1 MSASPNPPDADLT
14 HTNVGASNPS
24 LTDANGPAD
33 ATVVRGG
40 STASTLPDVPAPAV
54 GDNFGKYELLGELA
68 RGGMGVVYRARQPG
82 LDRVVALKMILGS
95 GGSAEAAHRFLQ
107 EARAAA
113 ALDHPNVVP
122 IYDTGEIDG
131 KPYFTMALIDGPNLK
146 AHVERRLPVPIPEV
160 VSLFAQIVAG
170 VAHAHQADLI
180 HRDLKPAN
188 VLIDRDGRARVTDF
202 GLAKRLTTESQL
214 TQNGQVLGTP
224 HYMAPEQ
231 ARDSK
236 DVGKPADVY
245 ALGAILHFLLTGR
258 PPFHA
263 DSYTDLLIK
272 LVTDMPVPPQQQR
285 ADVPDDLNALCLL
298 CLAKDPGARPAD
310 ALQLAEALAPILDR
324 YHVASSASAPA
335 IARLNAP
342 RLPSSG
348 TTPSLSAPQLLNTAH
363 DLSTTTPPVP
373 THDNM
378 ATQNVRGSGP
388 HASATQPV
396 PAPAPRAPE
405 PEAKASKLPLI
416 LGGVA
421 AVLVVVA
428 AVAFV
433 LSNNKK
439 PDDTV
444 QQQQKPEVK
453 PPEVKAPEVKPPA
466 RVPEVKNPVE
476 WPAVGRADF
485 GLAFEVAVP
494 GMKKQADGS
503 LVFPKGAKIGF
514 TVKADRD
521 CHVSIWSLDADGT
534 VTKLFPNK
542 HETDD
547 RVRAGVPRALPG
559 NEEYWVEAD
568 TTNGAGFDRLRIL
581 ATTGTPPTFPPGVPA
596 GKFTAFPSQAEKTQ
610 VAIAARG
617 ALVKGA
623 SSQPTVGDVSEAEVR
638 FRVPK

>member
-1 MSASPNPPDADLT
+1 MSTSPNPRDADLT
-14 HTNVGASNPS
+14 HTNAGASNPS
-24 LTDANGPAD
+24 FADSSAGAD
-33 ATVVRGG
+33 ATVVRGTG
-40 STASTLPDVPAPAV
+40 TVHTLPDVPAPAV

-68 RGGMGVVYRARQPG
+68 RGGMGVVYRARQSG
-82 LDRVVALKMILGS
+82 LDRVVALKMVLGS
-95 GGSAEAAHRFLQ
+95 GGSAESAQRFLQ

-122 IYDTGEIDG
+122 IFDTGEIDG

-146 AHVERRLPVPIPEV
+146 AHVEQRLPVSIAEAV
-160 VSLFAQIVAG
+160 ALFAQIVAG

-245 ALGAILHFLLTGR
+245 ALGAILHFLLTGK

-263 DSYTDLLIK
+263 ESYTDLLIK
-272 LVTDMPVPPQQQR
+272 LVTDPPVPPQAQR

-298 CLAKDPGARPAD
+298 CLAKEPAARPAD

-324 YHVASSASAPA
+324 YHLASSASAPA

-363 DLSTTTPPVP
+363 DLSSTTPPVP
-373 THDNM
+373 THDNT
-378 ATQNVRGSGP
+378 ATQNVRGSGL
-388 HASATQPV
+388 

-421 AVLVVVA
+421 AVLVAVA

-439 PDDTV
+439 PDETAKQPDA
-444 QQQQKPEVK
+444 
-453 PPEVKAPEVKPPA
+453 KAA
-466 RVPEVKNPVE
+466 VE

-485 GLAFEVAVP
+485 GLGFEVAVP
-494 GMKKQADGS
+494 GMQKQPDGS
-503 LVFPKGAKIGF
+503 LVFPDGAKIGF
-514 TVKADRD
+514 TVRADRD
-521 CHVSIWSLDADGT
+521 CHVSIWSLDADGK
-534 VTKLFPNK
+534 VTKLFPN
-542 HETDD
+542 EDEPDD
-547 RVRAGVPRALPG
+547 RVSAGVPRVLPG
-559 NEEYWVEAD
+559 NKEWWVEAFA
-568 TTNGAGFDRLRIL
+568 TNGAGFDRLRIL
-581 ATTGTPPTFPPGVPA
+581 ASTGAPPTFPPGVPE
-596 GKFTAFPSQAEKTQ
+596 GKFTVYVKPEEKQ
-610 VAIAARG
+610 QLAVAMRG
-617 ALVKGA
+617 AVQKSA
-623 SSQPTVGDVSEAEVR
+623 SSQPKVGDVADAEVR

>member
-1 MSASPNPPDADLT
+1 MSTSPNPRDADLT
-14 HTNVGASNPS
+14 HTNAGASNPS
-24 LTDANGPAD
+24 FADSSAGAD
-33 ATVVRGG
+33 ATVVRGTG
-40 STASTLPDVPAPAV
+40 TVHTLPDVPAPAV

-82 LDRVVALKMILGS
+82 LDRVVALKMVLGS
-95 GGSAEAAHRFLQ
+95 GGGADSAQRFLQ
-107 EARAAA
+107 EAQAAA

-285 ADVPDDLNALCLL
+285 ADVPDDLNALCLA
-298 CLAKDPGARPAD
+298 CLAKTPAERPAD
-310 ALQLAEALAPILDR
+310 ALQLAEVLAPILDR
-324 YHVASSASAPA
+324 YRVASTASTPA

-342 RLPSSG
+342 HLPSG
-348 TTPSLSAPQLLNTAH
+348 TTPSLSSPQVLNTAH

-378 ATQNVRGSGP
+378 ATQNVRGSG
-388 HASATQPV
+388 V

-421 AVLVVVA
+421 AVLVAVA

-439 PDDTV
+439 PDETAKQPDAK
-444 QQQQKPEVK
+444 QPDA
-453 PPEVKAPEVKPPA
+453 KAA
-466 RVPEVKNPVE
+466 VE
-476 WPAVGRADF
+476 WPPVGRADF
-485 GLAFEVAVP
+485 GLAFEVSVP
-494 GMKKQADGS
+494 GMQKQADGS
-503 LVFPKGAKIGF
+503 LVFPAGAKIGF
-514 TVKADRD
+514 TVRADRD
-521 CHVSIWSLDADGT
+521 CHVSIWSLDADGK
-534 VTKLFPNK
+534 VTKLFPNRD
-542 HETDD
+542 ETDD
-547 RVRAGVPRALPG
+547 LVRAGVPRVLPG
-559 NEEYWVEAD
+559 NKEYWVEAG

-581 ATTGTPPTFPPGVPA
+581 ASTGAPPTFPPGVPE
-596 GKFTAFPSQAEKTQ
+596 GKFTVFPSQGEKTQ

-617 ALVKGA
+617 ALLKSA
-623 SSQPTVGDVSEAEVR
+623 SAQPAVGDVAEAEVR

>member
-1 MSASPNPPDADLT
+1 MSSSPNPRDADLT
-14 HTNVGASNPS
+14 ATNTGASDPG
-24 LTDANGPAD
+24 LTDASGPTD
-33 ATVVRGG
+33 ATIVRGSG
-40 STASTLPDVPAPAV
+40 TAATLGDITAPAV
-54 GDNFGKYELLGELA
+54 GNSFGKYELLGELA

-82 LDRVVALKMILGS
+82 LDRVVALKMVLGS
-95 GGSAEAAHRFLQ
+95 GGSAEAARRFLQ
-107 EARAAA
+107 EAQAAA

-146 AHVERRLPVPIPEV
+146 GHVEKRLPVPIAEV
-160 VSLFAQIVAG
+160 VALFAQIVAG

-231 ARDSK
+231 ARDSR

-245 ALGAILHFLLTGR
+245 ALGAILHFMLTGR

-272 LVTDMPVPPQQQR
+272 LVTDPPVPPQQQR

-298 CLAKDPGARPAD
+298 CLAKEPSARPAD
-310 ALQLAEALAPILDR
+310 ALELAEVLAPILDR
-324 YHVASSASAPA
+324 YHVASSASTPA

-348 TTPSLSAPQLLNTAH
+348 TVPSLSSPQVLNTAH
-363 DLSTTTPPVP
+363 DLSSTTPPVP

-378 ATQNVRGSGP
+378 QTRNVRASGLAP
-388 HASATQPV
+388 AAPQ
-396 PAPAPRAPE
+396 PAPAPAPKPAE
-405 PEAKASKLPLI
+405 PDAQKSKLPLI

-421 AVLVVVA
+421 ALLIAVA
-428 AVAFV
+428 AVAFA
-433 LSNNKK
+433 LTGSGTK

-444 QQQQKPEVK
+444 KQPKQPDAKQPDAK
-453 PPEVKAPEVKPPA
+453 PPPGPDLNA
-466 RVPEVKNPVE
+466 PVE
-476 WPAVGRADF
+476 WPAVARADF
-485 GLAFEVAVP
+485 GLAFEVSVP
-494 GMKKQADGS
+494 GMQKQAGGS
-503 LVFPKGAKIGF
+503 LVFPVGAQIGF
-514 TVKADRD
+514 TVRADRD
-521 CHVSIWSLDADGT
+521 CRVSIWSLDADGT
-534 VTKLFPNK
+534 VSKLFPNK
-542 HETDD
+542 DEPDD
-547 RVRAGVPRALPG
+547 KVLAGKPRVLPG
-559 NEEYWVEAD
+559 NKEWWVEAGA
-568 TTNGAGFDRLRIL
+568 TNGAGFDRLRVL
-581 ATTGTPPTFPPGVPA
+581 ATTGAPPTFPPGVPA
-596 GKFTAFPSQAEKTQ
+596 GKFTVYPSQGEKTQ

-617 ALVKGA
+617 ALLKSA
-623 SSQPTVGDVSEAEVR
+623 SSQPTVGDVAEAEVL

>member
-1 MSASPNPPDADLT
+1 MSASPNPRDADLT
-14 HTNVGASNPS
+14 ATNTGSSAPG
-24 LTDANGPAD
+24 LTDASGPAD
-33 ATVVRGG
+33 ATIVRGG
-40 STASTLPDVPAPAV
+40 GTSPTLTDVPPAV
-54 GDNFGKYELLGELA
+54 GNSFGKYELLGELA

-82 LDRVVALKMILGS
+82 LDRVVALKMVLGS
-95 GGSAEAAHRFLQ
+95 GGSAEAARRFLQ
-107 EARAAA
+107 EAQAAA

-131 KPYFTMALIDGPNLK
+131 KPYFTMALIEGPNLK
-146 AHVERRLPVPIPEV
+146 GHVEKRLPVPIPEV

-231 ARDSK
+231 ARDSR

-245 ALGAILHFLLTGR
+245 ALGAILHFMLTGK

-263 DSYTDLLIK
+263 ESYTDLLIK
-272 LVTDMPVPPQQQR
+272 LVTDPPVPPQQQR
-285 ADVPDDLNALCLL
+285 PDVPDDLNALCLL
-298 CLAKDPGARPAD
+298 CLAKEPSARPAD
-310 ALQLAEALAPILDR
+310 ALQLAEALAPILDHHR
-324 YHVASSASAPA
+324 AASSGSTPA
-335 IARLNAP
+335 LARLNAP
-342 RLPSSG
+342 LLPSG
-348 TTPSLSAPQLLNTAH
+348 TTPSFSSPQLIGGTAH

-378 ATQNVRGSGP
+378 ATRNVRGSGLNALP
-388 HASATQPV
+388 PQ
-396 PAPAPRAPE
+396 PAPAPAPVAPAPKATE

-421 AVLVVVA
+421 AVLVAVA
-428 AVAFV
+428 AVAFA
-433 LSNNKK
+433 LKGSKK
-439 PDDTV
+439 PDETA
-444 QQQQKPEVK
+444 QQQKQQPDAK
-453 PPEVKAPEVKPPA
+453 QPDAKQPDA
-466 RVPEVKNPVE
+466 KNPVE

-485 GLAFEVAVP
+485 GLAFEVSVP
-494 GMKKQADGS
+494 GMQKQADGS
-503 LVFPKGAKIGF
+503 LVFPKGAQIAF

-534 VTKLFPNK
+534 VSKLFPNK
-542 HETDD
+542 DEQDD
-547 RVRAGVPRALPG
+547 LVRAGAPRALPG
-559 NEEYWVEAD
+559 NKEWWVDAGA
-568 TTNGAGFDRLRIL
+568 TNGAGFDRLRIL
-581 ATTGTPPTFPPGVPA
+581 ATTGAPPEFPPGVPA
-596 GKFTAFPSQAEKTQ
+596 GKATVFAKPEEKQ
-610 VAIAARG
+610 LVASAVRG
-617 ALVKGA
+617 AVLKSA
-623 SSQPTVGDVSEAEVR
+623 SSQPTVGDVAEAEVR

>member
-1 MSASPNPPDADLT
+1 MSTSPNPRDADLT
-14 HTNVGASNPS
+14 HTNAGASSPS
-24 LTDANGPAD
+24 FSDSSGAAD
-33 ATVVRGG
+33 ATVVRGTG
-40 STASTLPDVPAPAV
+40 TVHTLPDVPAPAV

-82 LDRVVALKMILGS
+82 LDRVVALKMVLGS

-170 VAHAHQADLI
+170 VAQAHQADLI

-298 CLAKDPGARPAD
+298 CLAKDPAARPAD

-378 ATQNVRGSGP
+378 ATQNVQGSGL
-388 HASATQPV
+388 HASAPQPV
-396 PAPAPRAPE
+396 PAPAPRAAE

-428 AVAFV
+428 VVAFV
-433 LSNNKK
+433 LTNNKK
-439 PDDTV
+439 PDETV
-444 QQQQKPEVK
+444 KPEVK
-453 PPEVKAPEVKPPA
+453 QPDAKQPDAKPH
-466 RVPEVKNPVE
+466 E

-485 GLAFEVAVP
+485 GLGFEVAVP
-494 GMKKQADGS
+494 GMQKQPDGS
-503 LVFPKGAKIGF
+503 VVFPEGARMEF

-521 CHVSIWSLDADGT
+521 CRVSIWSLDADGA
-534 VTKLFPNK
+534 VSKLFPNDD
-542 HETDD
+542 ERDD
-547 RVRAGVPRALPG
+547 RVSAGAPRVLPG
-559 NEEYWVEAD
+559 NAKWWVDASA
-568 TTNGAGFDRLRIL
+568 TNGAGFDRLRIL
-581 ATTGTPPTFPPGVPA
+581 ATTGAPPTFPPGVPA
-596 GKFTAFPSQAEKTQ
+596 GKATVFAKPEEKQQIVVTLSDPRG
-610 VAIAARG
+610 AAR
-617 ALVKGA
+617 KSA
-623 SSQPTVGDVSEAEVR
+623 SSQPATTVGDVAQAEVR

>member
-1 MSASPNPPDADLT
+1 MSASPNPRDADLT
-14 HTNVGASNPS
+14 ATNTGSNPS
-24 LTDANGPAD
+24 LTDGSGPAD
-33 ATVVRGG
+33 ATIVRG
-40 STASTLPDVPAPAV
+40 SNTVPTLTDVLPPAT
-54 GDNFGKYELLGELA
+54 GNSFGKYELLGELA
-68 RGGMGVVYRARQPG
+68 RGGMGVVYRARQSG
-82 LDRVVALKMILGS
+82 LDRVVALKMVLGS
-95 GGSAEAAHRFLQ
+95 GGSAESAKRFLQ
-107 EARAAA
+107 EAQAAA

-131 KPYFTMALIDGPNLK
+131 KPYFTMALIEGPNLK
-146 AHVERRLPVPIPEV
+146 GHVEKRFPVPIPEV

-245 ALGAILHFLLTGR
+245 ALGAILHFLLTGK

-263 DSYTDLLIK
+263 ESYTDLLIK
-272 LVTDMPVPPQQQR
+272 LVTDPPVPPQQQR
-285 ADVPDDLNALCLL
+285 PDVPDDLNALCLL
-298 CLAKDPGARPAD
+298 CLAKEPGARPAD
-310 ALQLAEALAPILDR
+310 ALQLAESLAPILDR

-348 TTPSLSAPQLLNTAH
+348 TVSSLSSPQVLNTAH
-363 DLSTTTPPVP
+363 DLSSTTPPVP
-373 THDNM
+373 THDDMQTCNL
-378 ATQNVRGSGP
+378 RGSGALAAAP
-388 HASATQPV
+388 Q
-396 PAPAPRAPE
+396 PAPTPARAPQPPE
-405 PEAKASKLPLI
+405 PEAKKSKLPLI

-421 AVLVVVA
+421 AVLVAVA

-433 LSNNKK
+433 LKGNTK
-439 PDDTV
+439 PDDTA
-444 QQQQKPEVK
+444 QQQQKPPPEVK
-453 PPEVKAPEVKPPA
+453 PPEVKPPA
-466 RVPEVKNPVE
+466 NVPEAKTAIE

-485 GLAFEVAVP
+485 GLAFEVSVP
-494 GMKKQADGS
+494 GMQKQPDGS
-503 LVFPKGAKIGF
+503 LAFPLGAKIGF
-514 TVKADRD
+514 TVKTDRD

-542 HETDD
+542 DETDD
-547 RVRAGVPRALPG
+547 LVRAGKPRVLPG
-559 NEEYWVEAD
+559 NKQWWVEAGA
-568 TTNGAGFDRLRIL
+568 TNGAGFDRLRIL
-581 ATTGTPPTFPPGVPA
+581 ATTGAPPTFPPGVPA
-596 GKFTAFPSQAEKTQ
+596 GKFTVFPSQGEKTQ

-617 ALVKGA
+617 ALLKSA
-623 SSQPTVGDVSEAEVR
+623 SSQPTVGDVADAEVR